1 MHYENNEGS
10 RNGEPTIEA
19 KVGKYTNLMGKSTD
33 FTQGNRFYFQKLT
46 NTNFGFWKI
55 VHDNHKLVKSCFQ
68 FLENSEPYLDLKPS
82 VSRLYLLNLT
92 WKTRSTCLY

>member
-33 FTQGNRFYFQKLT
+33 FTQGNRFYFQ
-46 NTNFGFWKI
+46 N
-55 VHDNHKLVKSCFQ
+55 
-68 FLENSEPYLDLKPS
+68 
-82 VSRLYLLNLT
+82 
-92 WKTRSTCLY
+92 